1 MALQMTSALVA
12 AFFGRTDTSA
22 STPSA
27 ATALATFRRAN
38 QVGTE
43 AKGIAQ
49 ERKDP
54 VSIRAVDQFTKAL
67 GKATDL
73 KQALADPRILGV
85 LLPALGLADKQDQV
99 GLVRQVLLSDPAKS
113 DSLAARLGGIWK
125 SAAATLDLGKGGL
138 AALKDPATVKLLT
151 EGYLAYQYR
160 TGLDAQGAV
169 VSDAL
174 YFQEKAGGVTDVYT
188 VLGDPVLRRVVT
200 GALGLPTAIA
210 LQSVEAPPRAATA
223 RLKLDSLQKPAEVQ
237 KLISRYLISQAGS
250 GGGASPLS
258 FFA

>member
-1 MALQMTSALVA
+1 MALQMTSALMA
-12 AFFGRTDTSA
+12 AFFGSTDTGA
-22 STPSA
+22 PTPSA
-27 ATALATFRRAN
+27 ASALATFRRAN
-38 QVGTE
+38 QAGAE

-54 VSIRAVDQFTKAL
+54 VSIRAIDQFTKAL
-67 GKATDL
+67 DKATDL
-73 KQALADPRILGV
+73 KKALADPRVLAV
-85 LLPALGLADKQDQV
+85 LLPALGLADKQEQV

-125 SAAATLDLGKGGL
+125 SAAATLDLAKGGL

-160 TGLDAQGAV
+160 TGLDTQGAG

-174 YFQEKAGGVTDVYT
+174 YFQEKAANLTDVYT

-200 GALGLPTAIA
+200 GALGLPSSIA
-210 LQSVEAPPRAATA
+210 VQSVEAQARAVTA
-223 RLKLDSLQKPAEVQ
+223 RLKLDTLQKPAEVQ
-237 KLISRYLISQAGS
+237 KLISRYLVSQAGS